1 MRQSFFKP
9 YVERV
14 GIEKV
19 VSVGSATAEALLD
32 IGLKADIIPDEY
44 SSDGLKSTFSSM
56 DVSDKK
62 IPVSRC
68 RDQSRGFSYLSER
81 QGS

>member
-62 IPVSRC
+62 NSC
-68 RDQSRGFSYLSER
+68 
-81 QGS
+81 